1 MEHSQEV
8 FATEVA
14 VSPSSGTH
22 DSGSSKVKLHN
33 IVDYTWEERFY
44 TGQLL
49 AVHIGGV
56 YIAYGIKG
64 NHCTR
69 TGGRLF
75 IIINC
80 YQKPSL
86 VSGQV
91 NLQLIQSLNL

>member
-8 FATEVA
+8 FATELA
-14 VSPSSGTH
+14 VIPSSGTH

-49 AVHIGGV
+49 AVHIGGE

-64 NHCTR
+64 THYIST
-69 TGGRLF
+69 TPF
-75 IIINC
+75 E
-80 YQKPSL
+80 L
-86 VSGQV
+86 VGYVISTFRMFG
-91 NLQLIQSLNL
+91 